1 MKKVKKVKKVVNKK
15 VVNKKVV
22 KKVTN
27 PKVTNPKVTNP
38 KKLYLTNPK
47 KLYLTNPK
55 KLYLKKLY
63 LKKLYLKNPYAT
75 SSSNSNSSSYSSS
88 NSNSNSS
95 SYSSSNSNSNSSS
108 YSSSNSNSNSSSSY
122 KSKSKSKSNSS
133 KSKKSKS
140 KSSKSKSNKSK
151 SNSKKSKKSRKKDSY
166 NISKHILINFKTS
179 DFNFTVPKKLIP
191 NKPRIDNEKVRL
203 MVLNRD
209 NMSIDHQYIYN
220 FNNYFFNGDT
230 LVFNN
235 TKMYKSILYGKK
247 EKTGDNIQVYL
258 LREVNKKEKSWEVLV
273 QPARKIRIG
282 NRLFFLDENNEKM
295 LAVVHDNTISKGRI
309 LKFNSD
315 LPNKEFKRKINHLGK
330 IQSDIYTDTDFKNS
344 FLDLSKMQTIY
355 AKKAGSTS
363 PHFPGLH
370 FSKLLLKKLELQG
383 VNFSY
388 ITLHLGTNTYEK
400 ILVEDLQKH
409 RMKEEY
415 FNIPIKACKLI
426 NSSLKSQKKVCA
438 VGTSTLRALESSVST
453 YNTLNPNKKWT
464 NKFIYPYYK
473 FHIVNSI
480 LTNFHPPKSTLIP
493 LLSAFTG
500 YEFLMKAYD
509 IAIKEKYKF
518 YNFGDAMLIL

>member
-1 MKKVKKVKKVVNKK
+1 M
-15 VVNKKVV
+15 

-27 PKVTNPKVTNP
+27 TTNRKRNRNRNR
-38 KKLYLTNPK
+38 KLYLNR
-47 KLYLTNPK
+47 KLDL
-55 KLYLKKLY
+55 
-63 LKKLYLKNPYAT
+63 KLYLKNHIKPLHDLNHDLNPSAT
-75 SSSNSNSSSYSSS
+75 STSNYNSSSYSSS
-88 NSNSNSS
+88 NST
-95 SYSSSNSNSNSSS
+95 SNSNSSKS
-108 YSSSNSNSNSSSSY
+108 KSSSRKSKSSSKSTKRKSKSSKSKTSKSKSKSSSKRS
-122 KSKSKSKSNSS
+122 KSKSKSKS
-133 KSKKSKS
+133 
-140 KSSKSKSNKSK
+140 
-151 SNSKKSKKSRKKDSY
+151 KKDIY
-166 NISKHILINFKTS
+166 NISKHILIHFKTS

-191 NKPRIDNEKVRL
+191 NKPRIDNDKVRL

-209 NMSIDHQYIYN
+209 NMSIDHKYIYN

-230 LVFNN
+230 IVFNN

-330 IQSDIYTDTDFKNS
+330 IQSDIYTDFKNS

-415 FNIPIKACKLI
+415 FNIPIKACQLI

>member
-1 MKKVKKVKKVVNKK
+1 MKKVPTQN
-15 VVNKKVV
+15 NI
-22 KKVTN
+22 T
-27 PKVTNPKVTNP
+27 
-38 KKLYLTNPK
+38 LYLRHRGS
-47 KLYLTNPK
+47 
-55 KLYLKKLY
+55 
-63 LKKLYLKNPYAT
+63 T
-75 SSSNSNSSSYSSS
+75 STSNSNSCSSTSTS
-88 NSNSNSS
+88 NSCSSTSTSNSCS
-95 SYSSSNSNSNSSS
+95 STSTSNSCSSTSTSN
-108 YSSSNSNSNSSSSY
+108 YCA
-122 KSKSKSKSNSS
+122 
-133 KSKKSKS
+133 KKAK
-140 KSSKSKSNKSK
+140 
-151 SNSKKSKKSRKKDSY
+151 Y
-166 NISKHILINFKTS
+166 NISKNILINWKSS

-191 NKPRIDNEKVRL
+191 NKPRLENDKVRL

-220 FNNYFFNGDT
+220 LNNYFWNGDT
-230 LVFNN
+230 IVFNN

-330 IQSDIYTDTDFKNS
+330 IQSDIYTDFKNS

-415 FNIPIKACKLI
+415 FNIPKKACQLI
-426 NSSLKSQKKVCA
+426 NSSLKSHKKVCA

-473 FHIVNSI
+473 FNIVNSI
-480 LTNFHPPKSTLIP
+480 LTNLHPPKSTLIP
-493 LLSAFTG
+493 LLSAFAG

>member
-1 MKKVKKVKKVVNKK
+1 MKLNE
-15 VVNKKVV
+15 
-22 KKVTN
+22 
-27 PKVTNPKVTNP
+27 
-38 KKLYLTNPK
+38 
-47 KLYLTNPK
+47 
-55 KLYLKKLY
+55 
-63 LKKLYLKNPYAT
+63 
-75 SSSNSNSSSYSSS
+75 
-88 NSNSNSS
+88 
-95 SYSSSNSNSNSSS
+95 
-108 YSSSNSNSNSSSSY
+108 
-122 KSKSKSKSNSS
+122 KSN
-133 KSKKSKS
+133 
-140 KSSKSKSNKSK
+140 NKQQTTNNK
-151 SNSKKSKKSRKKDSY
+151 QQTKRKMKITKTTNYKLQLQTTNYKTTKNKNLNKIKKDSY

-191 NKPRIDNEKVRL
+191 NKPRLDNDKVRL

-220 FNNYFFNGDT
+220 FNNYFFPGDT
-230 LVFNN
+230 IVFNN

-330 IQSDIYTDTDFKNS
+330 IQSDIYTDFKNS

-370 FSKLLLKKLELQG
+370 FSKFLLKKLELQG

-409 RMKEEY
+409 KMKEEY
-415 FNIPIKACKLI
+415 FNIPIKACQLI

-473 FHIVNSI
+473 FNIVNSI
-480 LTNFHPPKSTLIP
+480 LTNLHPPKSTLIP

>member
-1 MKKVKKVKKVVNKK
+1 MKIVPNK
-15 VVNKKVV
+15 NNI
-22 KKVTN
+22 T
-27 PKVTNPKVTNP
+27 
-38 KKLYLTNPK
+38 LYLIPMG
-47 KLYLTNPK
+47 
-55 KLYLKKLY
+55 
-63 LKKLYLKNPYAT
+63 T
-75 SSSNSNSSSYSSS
+75 STYNYNYCSTYSSQS
-88 NSNSNSS
+88 ASTYNYNYCST
-95 SYSSSNSNSNSSS
+95 YSSQSASTYNYNYCST
-108 YSSSNSNSNSSSSY
+108 YSSQSQY
-122 KSKSKSKSNSS
+122 CYGY
-133 KSKKSKS
+133 
-140 KSSKSKSNKSK
+140 
-151 SNSKKSKKSRKKDSY
+151 KKDNY
-166 NISKHILINFKTS
+166 NISKNVLINFKTS

-191 NKPRIDNEKVRL
+191 NKPRFDNEKVRL

-220 FNNYFFNGDT
+220 FNKYFLNGDT
-230 LVFNN
+230 IVFNN
-235 TKMYKSILYGKK
+235 TKMYQYILYGKK

-309 LKFNSD
+309 LKFNSE

-330 IQSDIYTDTDFKNS
+330 IQADIYTDLKNS

-415 FNIPIKACKLI
+415 FNIPKKACKLI
-426 NSSLKSQKKVCA
+426 NSSLKSHKKVCA

-473 FHIVNSI
+473 FNIVNSI
-480 LTNFHPPKSTLIP
+480 LTNLHPPKSTLIP

>member
-1 MKKVKKVKKVVNKK
+1 MKKVGKKEVGKKVVVN
-15 VVNKKVV
+15 VNKKVV

-27 PKVTNPKVTNP
+27 PK
-38 KKLYLTNPK
+38 KLYLTNP
-47 KLYLTNPK
+47 NQK

-75 SSSNSNSSSYSSS
+75 SSSIYNSSSISSSNSSYSSS
-88 NSNSNSS
+88 SISSSNS
-95 SYSSSNSNSNSSS
+95 SYSSSSISSSNSS
-108 YSSSNSNSNSSSSY
+108 YSSSSISSSNY
-122 KSKSKSKSNSS
+122 SKSN
-133 KSKKSKS
+133 KSKS
-140 KSSKSKSNKSK
+140 KSSKSNKSKSKSSKSNKSK
-151 SNSKKSKKSRKKDSY
+151 SSKSKKKSKKSRKKDSY

-330 IQSDIYTDTDFKNS
+330 IQSDIYTDFKNS

-473 FHIVNSI
+473 FNIVNSI

>member
-1 MKKVKKVKKVVNKK
+1 MKKVPNK
-15 VVNKKVV
+15 NNI
-22 KKVTN
+22 TLIN
-27 PKVTNPKVTNP
+27 
-38 KKLYLTNPK
+38 
-47 KLYLTNPK
+47 
-55 KLYLKKLY
+55 
-63 LKKLYLKNPYAT
+63 AT
-75 SSSNSNSSSYSSS
+75 SSISNFNYH
-88 NSNSNSS
+88 N
-95 SYSSSNSNSNSSS
+95 
-108 YSSSNSNSNSSSSY
+108 
-122 KSKSKSKSNSS
+122 
-133 KSKKSKS
+133 KKEI
-140 KSSKSKSNKSK
+140 
-151 SNSKKSKKSRKKDSY
+151 Y
-166 NISKHILINFKTS
+166 NISKDILINLKNS

-191 NKPRIDNEKVRL
+191 NKPRIDEEVRL
-203 MVLNRD
+203 MVLNRE

-230 LVFNN
+230 IVFNN

-282 NRLFFLDENNEKM
+282 NRLFFLDENNEKL

-330 IQSDIYTDTDFKNS
+330 IQSDIYTDLKNS
-344 FLDLSKMQTIY
+344 FLDLSKMQTLY

-415 FNIPIKACKLI
+415 FNIPIKACQLI
-426 NSSLKSQKKVCA
+426 NSSLKSHKKVCA

-453 YNTLNPNKKWT
+453 YNTLNPKKNWT

-473 FHIVNSI
+473 FNIVNSI
-480 LTNFHPPKSTLIP
+480 LTNLHPPKSTLIP
-493 LLSAFTG
+493 LLCAFTG

>member
-1 MKKVKKVKKVVNKK
+1 MVASTYNY
-15 VVNKKVV
+15 NYNYCS
-22 KKVTN
+22 T
-27 PKVTNPKVTNP
+27 
-38 KKLYLTNPK
+38 YSSQ
-47 KLYLTNPK
+47 
-55 KLYLKKLY
+55 
-63 LKKLYLKNPYAT
+63 
-75 SSSNSNSSSYSSS
+75 SSSTYNYNYCSTYSSQSSSTYNYNYCSTYSSQS
-88 NSNSNSS
+88 LDF
-95 SYSSSNSNSNSSS
+95 Y
-108 YSSSNSNSNSSSSY
+108 
-122 KSKSKSKSNSS
+122 
-133 KSKKSKS
+133 
-140 KSSKSKSNKSK
+140 
-151 SNSKKSKKSRKKDSY
+151 KKDNY
-166 NISKHILINFKTS
+166 NISKNVLINFKTS

-191 NKPRIDNEKVRL
+191 NKPRFDNEKVRL
-203 MVLNRD
+203 MVLNRE

-220 FNNYFFNGDT
+220 FNKYFLNGDT
-230 LVFNN
+230 IVFNN
-235 TKMYKSILYGKK
+235 TKMYQYILYGKK

-309 LKFNSD
+309 LKFKSE

-330 IQSDIYTDTDFKNS
+330 IQADIYTDWKNS

-415 FNIPIKACKLI
+415 FNIPKKACKLI
-426 NSSLKSQKKVCA
+426 NSSLKSHKKVCA

-473 FHIVNSI
+473 FNIVNSI
-480 LTNFHPPKSTLIP
+480 LTNLHPPKSTLIP